1 MGPSAGRP
9 GDCKRIK
16 MFKFFKIRTSSNA
29 NTRERPANVEEEHT
43 TLHESDEEIFAQL
56 DSTVFKR
63 FLYYAS
69 PYKKAMVVATLAVIG
84 FTLANLSLPLLI
96 KLAIDGAIQDGDTNL
111 LAVVAIALIVV
122 AALYWLTHMLQNILI
137 TRVALTVL
145 YDIRADMFLQLQRLA
160 MSFSDKTPIGALMAR
175 MFGDVGALQEM
186 LEASI
191 EIIGD
196 FLTLIG
202 IVVILFI
209 LDVQLAIVSL
219 AILPMLLF
227 VRLVWQPIAR
237 RAFLRMRRNSS
248 IVGVYLDQNVTGIRV
263 IQALNRHRENHNV
276 MGRKVRDFFGSAI
289 RASRLS
295 GLMLPTVEI
304 MTGIALGLVLI
315 VGGNRVLSGAIEVG
329 TMVAFLLYVQ
339 RFMEPIRS
347 LTMQYATLQRA
358 VASGHRIFELLD
370 IPLEIQ
376 DKPGAKPIGAVEG
389 RVEFNDVTFGY
400 NPDRP
405 ILRNIT
411 FAADPGQTIAL
422 VGPTGSGKTSITA
435 LAHRFYEVQDGSIT
449 IDGQDIR
456 DVTQESIGEVM
467 GMVLQEPFLFSQS
480 VLENVRY
487 NTSYAT
493 REEVVGA
500 CKVIGAHD
508 FVMELED
515 GYDTILEQ
523 RGSNLSVGQRQLL
536 SFARALVSDPKILV
550 LDEATAN
557 IDSYTE
563 RVVQDAL
570 KKLLEGRTA
579 LVIAHRLSTIRNA
592 DRIVVIQDGEIAEIG
607 THEKLVSNGGLYSQ
621 LWQTNYTSFDD
632 IAGNADELMATP
644 AAST

>member
-1 MGPSAGRP
+1 
-9 GDCKRIK
+9 

-111 LAVVAIALIVV
+111 LAVVAIALTVV
-122 AALYWLTHMLQNILI
+122 AALYWLTNMLQNILI

-632 IAGNADELMATP
+632 IAGNADELMAAP

>member
-1 MGPSAGRP
+1 
-9 GDCKRIK
+9 

-69 PYKKAMVVATLAVIG
+69 PYKKAMIVATLAVIG
-84 FTLANLSLPLLI
+84 FTIANLSLPLLI
-96 KLAIDGAIQDGDTNL
+96 KLAIDGAIQDGDTSL
-111 LAVVAIALIVV
+111 LAVVAISLAVV
-122 AALYWLTHMLQNILI
+122 AGLYWLTHMLQNILI

-202 IVVILFI
+202 IVAILFI

-227 VRLVWQPIAR
+227 IRLVWQPIAR

-276 MGRKVRDFFGSAI
+276 MRGKVRDFFGSAM
-289 RASRLS
+289 RAARL
-295 GLMLPTVEI
+295 GGVMLPTVEI

-339 RFMEPIRS
+339 RFFEPIRS
-347 LTMQYATLQRA
+347 LTMHYAMLQRA

-376 DKPGAKPIGAVEG
+376 DKPDAKPIGAVEG
-389 RVEFNDVTFGY
+389 RVEFNNVTFGY

-632 IAGNADELMATP
+632 IAGNADEVMTAPAT
-644 AAST
+644 ST

>member
-1 MGPSAGRP
+1 
-9 GDCKRIK
+9 
-16 MFKFFKIRTSSNA
+16 MFKLFNIGSSSSGNK
-29 NTRERPANVEEEHT
+29 RDRPANAEEEHS
-43 TLHESDEEIFAQL
+43 TLHESDEEMFAQL

-63 FLYYAS
+63 FLFYAS
-69 PYKKAMVVATLAVIG
+69 PYKKAMVIATLAVFG
-84 FTLANLSLPLLI
+84 FTLANLSIPLLI
-96 KLAIDGAIQDGDTNL
+96 KFAIDGAIQNGDTNL
-111 LAVVAIALIVV
+111 LATVAISLV
-122 AALYWLTHMLQNILI
+122 AVAFLYWLTHMLQNILI

-209 LDVQLAIVSL
+209 LDVQLAAVSL
-219 AILPMLLF
+219 AILPMLIF

-248 IVGVYLDQNVTGIRV
+248 VVGVYLDQNVTGIRV

-276 MGRKVRDFFGSAI
+276 MRGKVRDFFVSAM
-289 RASRLS
+289 RAARL
-295 GLMLPTVEI
+295 GGVMMPTVEI

-315 VGGNRVLSGAIEVG
+315 VGGNRVLNSAIEVG

-339 RFMEPIRS
+339 RFFEPIRS
-347 LTMQYATLQRA
+347 LTMHYAMLQRA

-376 DKPGAKPIGAVEG
+376 DKPGAKAIGAVEG
-389 RVEFNDVTFGY
+389 RVEFNDVSFGY

-411 FAADPGQTIAL
+411 FSADPGQTVAL

-435 LAHRFYEVQDGSIT
+435 LAHRFYEVQEGSIT
-449 IDGQDIR
+449 IDGHDIR
-456 DVTQESIGEVM
+456 DVTQESIGDVM

-493 REEVVGA
+493 RDEIVQA
-500 CKVIGAHD
+500 CMVIGAHD

-570 KKLLEGRTA
+570 KKLLQGRTA

-592 DRIVVIQDGEIAEIG
+592 DQIVVIQDGEIDEVG
-607 THEKLVSNGGLYSQ
+607 THEKLISTGGLYSQ
-621 LWQTNYTSFDD
+621 LWQTNYSSFDD
-632 IAGNADELMATP
+632 IAGNADEIMAAP
-644 AAST
+644 AVST

>member
-1 MGPSAGRP
+1 
-9 GDCKRIK
+9 
-16 MFKFFKIRTSSNA
+16 
-29 NTRERPANVEEEHT
+29 
-43 TLHESDEEIFAQL
+43 
-56 DSTVFKR
+56 
-63 FLYYAS
+63 
-69 PYKKAMVVATLAVIG
+69 
-84 FTLANLSLPLLI
+84 
-96 KLAIDGAIQDGDTNL
+96 
-111 LAVVAIALIVV
+111 
-122 AALYWLTHMLQNILI
+122 
-137 TRVALTVL
+137 
-145 YDIRADMFLQLQRLA
+145 
-160 MSFSDKTPIGALMAR
+160 
-175 MFGDVGALQEM
+175 
-186 LEASI
+186 
-191 EIIGD
+191 
-196 FLTLIG
+196 
-202 IVVILFI
+202 
-209 LDVQLAIVSL
+209 
-219 AILPMLLF
+219 
-227 VRLVWQPIAR
+227 
-237 RAFLRMRRNSS
+237 
-248 IVGVYLDQNVTGIRV
+248 
-263 IQALNRHRENHNV
+263 
-276 MGRKVRDFFGSAI
+276 
-289 RASRLS
+289 
-295 GLMLPTVEI
+295 MLPTVEI

-339 RFMEPIRS
+339 RFFEPIRS
-347 LTMQYATLQRA
+347 LTMHYAMLQRA

-376 DKPGAKPIGAVEG
+376 DKPDAKPIGAVEG

-500 CKVIGAHD
+500 CKIIGAHD

-592 DRIVVIQDGEIAEIG
+592 DQIVVIQDGEIAEIG

-632 IAGNADELMATP
+632 IAGNADEVMAVP

>member
-1 MGPSAGRP
+1 
-9 GDCKRIK
+9 
-16 MFKFFKIRTSSNA
+16 MFKFLKNRRSSAVNP
-29 NTRERPANVEEEHT
+29 RERPANVQEEHT

-69 PYKKAMVVATLAVIG
+69 PYKKAMIVATLAVIG
-84 FTLANLSLPLLI
+84 FTIANLSLPLLI
-96 KLAIDGAIQDGDTNL
+96 KLAIDGAIQDGDRNL
-111 LAVVAIALIVV
+111 LGVIAISLTVVAG
-122 AALYWLTHMLQNILI
+122 LYWLTHMLQNILI

-263 IQALNRHRENHNV
+263 IQALNRHQENHNV
-276 MGRKVRDFFGSAI
+276 MQGKVGVFFGSAM
-289 RASRLS
+289 RAARL
-295 GLMLPTVEI
+295 GGVMLPTVEI

-339 RFMEPIRS
+339 RFFEPIRS
-347 LTMQYATLQRA
+347 LTMHYAMLQRA

-376 DKPGAKPIGAVEG
+376 DKPDAKPIGAVEG

-435 LAHRFYEVQDGSIT
+435 LAHRFYEVQEGSIT

-500 CKVIGAHD
+500 CKIIGAHD

-570 KKLLEGRTA
+570 RKLLEGRTA

-621 LWQTNYTSFDD
+621 RWQTNYTSFDD
-632 IAGNADELMATP
+632 IAGNADEVMAAP

>member
-1 MGPSAGRP
+1 
-9 GDCKRIK
+9 
-16 MFKFFKIRTSSNA
+16 MFKFFKIRTSSPANA
-29 NTRERPANVEEEHT
+29 RERPANVQEEHT

-69 PYKKAMVVATLAVIG
+69 PYKKAMIVATLAVIG
-84 FTLANLSLPLLI
+84 FTIANLSLPLLI
-96 KLAIDGAIQDGDTNL
+96 KLAIDGAIQDGDRNL
-111 LAVVAIALIVV
+111 LGVIAISLTVVAG
-122 AALYWLTHMLQNILI
+122 LYWLTHMLQNILI

-276 MGRKVRDFFGSAI
+276 MQGKVGVFFGSAM
-289 RASRLS
+289 RAARL
-295 GLMLPTVEI
+295 GGVMLPTVEI

-339 RFMEPIRS
+339 RFFEPIRS
-347 LTMQYATLQRA
+347 LTMHYAMLQRA

-376 DKPGAKPIGAVEG
+376 DKPDAKPIGAVEG

-435 LAHRFYEVQDGSIT
+435 LAHRFYEVQEGSIT

-500 CKVIGAHD
+500 CKIIGAHD

-570 KKLLEGRTA
+570 RKLLEGRTA

-632 IAGNADELMATP
+632 IAGNADEVMAAP

>member
-1 MGPSAGRP
+1 
-9 GDCKRIK
+9 

-111 LAVVAIALIVV
+111 LAVVAIALTVV
-122 AALYWLTHMLQNILI
+122 AALYWLTNMLQNILI
-137 TRVALTVL
+137 TRVALTDL
-145 YDIRADMFLQLQRLA
+145 YDIRADMCLQLQRLA

-276 MGRKVRDFFGSAI
+276 MGRKVRDFFGSAS

-411 FAADPGQTIAL
+411 FAADPDQTIAL

-632 IAGNADELMATP
+632 IAGNADEVMAAP
-644 AAST
+644 VAST

>member
-1 MGPSAGRP
+1 
-9 GDCKRIK
+9 

-111 LAVVAIALIVV
+111 LAVVAIALTVV
-122 AALYWLTHMLQNILI
+122 AALYWLTNMLQNILI

-422 VGPTGSGKTSITA
+422 VGRTGSGKTSITA

-632 IAGNADELMATP
+632 IAGNADEIMAAP
-644 AAST
+644 VAST

>member
-9 GDCKRIK
+9 GDCRRIK

-111 LAVVAIALIVV
+111 LAVVAIALTVV
-122 AALYWLTHMLQNILI
+122 AALYWLTNMLQNILI

-376 DKPGAKPIGAVEG
+376 DKPGAKPIGTVEG

-632 IAGNADELMATP
+632 IAGNADEVMAAP
-644 AAST
+644 VAST

>member
-1 MGPSAGRP
+1 
-9 GDCKRIK
+9 

-111 LAVVAIALIVV
+111 LAVVAIALTVV
-122 AALYWLTHMLQNILI
+122 AALYWLTNMLQNILI

-248 IVGVYLDQNVTGIRV
+248 IVGVYLDQNITGIRV

-632 IAGNADELMATP
+632 IAGNADELMTAP

>member
-1 MGPSAGRP
+1 
-9 GDCKRIK
+9 
-16 MFKFFKIRTSSNA
+16 MFKFFKNRTSSNA

-43 TLHESDEEIFAQL
+43 TLHESDEEMFAQL

-84 FTLANLSLPLLI
+84 FTIANLSLPLLI
-96 KLAIDGAIQDGDTNL
+96 KLAIDGAIRDGDTNL
-111 LAVVAIALIVV
+111 LAVVAISLTVV
-122 AALYWLTHMLQNILI
+122 AGLYWLTHMLQNILI

-227 VRLVWQPIAR
+227 IRLVWQPIAR

-248 IVGVYLDQNVTGIRV
+248 VVGVYLDQNVTGIRV
-263 IQALNRHRENHNV
+263 IQALNRHQENHNV
-276 MGRKVRDFFGSAI
+276 MRGKVQEFFGSAM
-289 RASRLS
+289 RAARL
-295 GLMLPTVEI
+295 GGVMLPTVEI

-315 VGGNRVLSGAIEVG
+315 FGGNRVLSGAIEVG
-329 TMVAFLLYVQ
+329 PMVAFLLYVQ
-339 RFMEPIRS
+339 RFFEPIRS
-347 LTMQYATLQRA
+347 LTMHYAMLQRA

-376 DKPGAKPIGAVEG
+376 DKRDAKPIGAVEG
-389 RVEFNDVTFGY
+389 RVEFNNVTFGY
-400 NPDRP
+400 DPDRP

-435 LAHRFYEVQDGSIT
+435 LAHRFYEVQEGSIT

-456 DVTQESIGEVM
+456 DVTQVSIGEVM

-493 REEVVGA
+493 REDVVGA

-563 RVVQDAL
+563 RIIQDAL

-579 LVIAHRLSTIRNA
+579 VVIAHRLSTIRNA
-592 DRIVVIQDGEIAEIG
+592 NKIIVVQDGEIAEIG
-607 THEKLVSNGGLYSQ
+607 THDELVSSTGLYSQ

-632 IAGNADELMATP
+632 IAKNADDISGIAFG
-644 AAST
+644 ST

>member
-1 MGPSAGRP
+1 
-9 GDCKRIK
+9 
-16 MFKFFKIRTSSNA
+16 MFKFLNFRSTSSGKK
-29 NTRERPANVEEEHT
+29 RDRPANVEEEHS

-63 FLYYAS
+63 FLFYAS
-69 PYKKAMVVATLAVIG
+69 PYKKAMLVATLAVIG
-84 FTLANLSLPLLI
+84 FTLANLSIPLLI
-96 KLAIDGAIQDGDTNL
+96 KFAIDGAIQTGDTNL
-111 LAVVAIALIVV
+111 LATVAISLAVVAG
-122 AALYWLTHMLQNILI
+122 LYWLTHMLQNILI

-196 FLTLIG
+196 VLTLIG

-209 LDVQLAIVSL
+209 LDVQLAAVSL

-227 VRLVWQPIAR
+227 IRLVWQPIAR

-276 MGRKVRDFFGSAI
+276 MQGKVGDFFGSAK
-289 RASRLS
+289 RAARL
-295 GLMLPTVEI
+295 GGVMLPTVEI

-339 RFMEPIRS
+339 RFFEPIRS
-347 LTMQYATLQRA
+347 LTMHYAMLQRA

-456 DVTQESIGEVM
+456 DVTQDSIGEVM

-493 REEVVGA
+493 REEVVKA
-500 CKVIGAHD
+500 CMVIGAHD
-508 FVMELED
+508 FVMALED

-570 KKLLEGRTA
+570 KKLLQGRTA

-592 DRIVVIQDGEIAEIG
+592 DQIIVIQDGEINEVG

-632 IAGNADELMATP
+632 IAGNADEVMAAP

>member
-9 GDCKRIK
+9 GDCRRIK

-111 LAVVAIALIVV
+111 LAVVAIALTVV
-122 AALYWLTHMLQNILI
+122 AALYWLTNMLQNILI

-579 LVIAHRLSTIRNA
+579 LVIAHRLSPIRNA

-632 IAGNADELMATP
+632 IAGNADEVMAAP
-644 AAST
+644 VAST

>member
-9 GDCKRIK
+9 GDCRRIK

-111 LAVVAIALIVV
+111 LAVVAIALTVV
-122 AALYWLTHMLQNILI
+122 AALYWLTNMLQNILI

-632 IAGNADELMATP
+632 IAGNADELMAVP

>member
-1 MGPSAGRP
+1 
-9 GDCKRIK
+9 
-16 MFKFFKIRTSSNA
+16 MFKFFKIRTSSNT

-111 LAVVAIALIVV
+111 LAVVAIALTVV
-122 AALYWLTHMLQNILI
+122 AALYWLTNMLQNILI

-632 IAGNADELMATP
+632 IAGNADELMTAP